1 MNKMFLT
8 RKTRDG
14 LAVLEKGNIEL
25 QYFAPALAKTLQEG
39 IDQLYAYEHKDKAG
53 CLRELPAAVG
63 EGVLISVEN
72 QLLTGMITGYEIDTK
87 GMWIYCRIAEK
98 MILKVNAREFG
109 KSVMRKGS

>member
-14 LAVLEKGNIEL
+14 LTVLEKGNIDL

-39 IDQLYAYEHKDKAG
+39 IDQLYAYEQKDKAG

-63 EGVLISVEN
+63 EGVLVSVEN
-72 QLLTGMITGYEIDTK
+72 QMLTGMITGYEIDIK

-109 KSVMRKGS
+109 KSMIRK